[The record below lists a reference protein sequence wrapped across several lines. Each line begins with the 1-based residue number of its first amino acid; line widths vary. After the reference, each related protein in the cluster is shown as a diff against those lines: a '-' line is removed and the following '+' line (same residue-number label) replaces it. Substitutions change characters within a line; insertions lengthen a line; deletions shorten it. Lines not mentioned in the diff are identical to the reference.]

1 MNCFYST
8 RQGAGVLLQVPGGED
23 ADVELDSTWFRRGD
37 RGSVPADDDLRPRS
51 LRGRN
56 RNVVLYVNRTMPTSF
71 RPCAPDQS
79 LLFPP
84 SPRDWLPEG
93 HLAFF
98 VADTVAALDLSVL
111 YAPYEGDG
119 RRNQPF
125 DPQMMVTVL
134 VYAYATG
141 TFSSRKIARKLEE
154 DVAYRVLAA
163 GNFPA
168 HRTIADF
175 RRQHLSAFTGLFV
188 QVVQIAREAGV
199 VRLGTVA
206 VDGTKVQ
213 AHASKRKALSYAR
226 MLEQERRLREEIAAL
241 TATAEAADIAEDAA
255 HGPEGRGDDLPAE
268 LQRRE
273 ARLAT
278 IAAAKARLEAR
289 QAEADRQRGRT
300 PDDGRR
306 GRGTTPFARDFGVPP
321 DDAQDN
327 FTDPESRIM
336 KTSYGYD
343 QCYNG
348 QLVVDAT
355 SQMIVGTD
363 LTACAA
369 DNASLVPLLDQVTAT
384 VGVHPDIAIADNGY
398 KGEAHFVAVEAREI
412 TPYIS
417 LGREGKAAPTTEP
430 GPATARMAARLAS
443 DDGRA
448 IYRRRKAIVEPVIG
462 WIKHVLGF
470 RQFSLRGAANT
481 RGEWTLVC
489 LAVNLKRLHRLQ
501 VA

>member
-1 MNCFYST
+1 
-8 RQGAGVLLQVPGGED
+8 
-23 ADVELDSTWFRRGD
+23 
-37 RGSVPADDDLRPRS
+37 
-51 LRGRN
+51 
-56 RNVVLYVNRTMPTSF
+56 MPTTF
-71 RPCAPDQS
+71 RSCARDQS

-98 VADTVAALDLSVL
+98 IADTVAVLDLQSL

-134 VYAYATG
+134 LYAYATG
-141 TFSSRKIARKLEE
+141 TFSSRRIARKLEE

-175 RRQHLSAFTGLFV
+175 RQQHLAAFETLFV
-188 QVVQIAREAGV
+188 RVVQIAREAGV
-199 VRLGTVA
+199 VHLGSLA
-206 VDGTKVQ
+206 VDGTKIK
-213 AHASKRKALSYAR
+213 ANASKHKAMSYGR
-226 MLEQERRLREEIAAL
+226 MRHDEQRLRSEIAAL
-241 TATAEAADIAEDAA
+241 LTQAHAVDVAEDAA
-255 HGPEGRGDDLPAE
+255 HGPDVRGDALPAE

-273 ARLAT
+273 ERLAK

-289 QAEADRQRGRT
+289 QAAADRQRGRT
-300 PDDGRR
+300 PDDGRQSR
-306 GRGTTPFARDFGVPP
+306 RRPFARDFGVPP

-336 KTSYGYD
+336 KTSQGFD

-348 QLVVDAT
+348 QIAVDEAT
-355 SQMIVGTD
+355 QLIVATG
-363 LTACAA
+363 LTNSAA
-369 DNASLVPLLDQVTAT
+369 DQGQLLPVITT
-384 VGVHPDIAIADNGY
+384 
-398 KGEAHFVAVEAREI
+398 VEATLGDAPSEVLADAGYREEATFQTLEDRQI
-412 TPYIS
+412 TAYIS
-417 LGREGKAAPTTEP
+417 LGREGKPDATSNPALAATQ
-430 GPATARMAARLAS
+430 RMAARLTS
-443 DDGRA
+443 ETGRA
-448 IYRRRKAIVEPVIG
+448 RYRRRKAIVEPVIG
-462 WIKHVLGF
+462 WIKAVLGF
-470 RQFSLRGAANT
+470 RRFSLRSEAKA
-481 RGEWTLVC
+481 RGEWNLVC

>member
-1 MNCFYST
+1 
-8 RQGAGVLLQVPGGED
+8 
-23 ADVELDSTWFRRGD
+23 
-37 RGSVPADDDLRPRS
+37 
-51 LRGRN
+51 
-56 RNVVLYVNRTMPTSF
+56 MPTTF

-98 VADTVAALDLSVL
+98 IADTVAALDLRAF
-111 YAPYEGDG
+111 YEPYEGDG

-134 VYAYATG
+134 LYAYATG
-141 TFSSRKIARKLEE
+141 TFSSRRIARKLEE

-175 RRQHLSAFTGLFV
+175 RLQHLASFERLFV

-199 VRLGTVA
+199 VQLGALA
-206 VDGTKVQ
+206 VDGSKVK
-213 AHASKRKALSYAR
+213 ANASKHKAMSYGR
-226 MLEQERRLREEIAAL
+226 MRQDEQRLREEIAVLLAK
-241 TATAEAADIAEDAA
+241 ANAVDAAEDAE
-255 HGPEGRGDDLPAE
+255 HGPDVRGDELPAE

-273 ARLAT
+273 ERLAK

-289 QAEADRQRGRT
+289 QAEEDQKQGRT
-300 PDDGRR
+300 PGDGRKGR
-306 GRGTTPFARDFGVPP
+306 GRKPFARDFGVPP

-336 KTSYGYD
+336 KMSAGFD

-348 QLVVDAT
+348 QLAVDDASQIIVAT
-355 SQMIVGTD
+355 G
-363 LTACAA
+363 LTNCAA
-369 DNASLVPLLDQVTAT
+369 DNAELLPLLDQAHSTLGAPPREVL
-384 VGVHPDIAIADNGY
+384 ADAGY
-398 KGEAHFVAVEAREI
+398 RGEATFQTLEGRAI
-412 TPYIS
+412 TAYIS
-417 LGREGKAAPTTEP
+417 LGHETR
-430 GPATARMAARLAS
+430 PAKPPNSAHLATQRMADRLKS
-443 DDGRA
+443 DAGRA
-448 IYRRRKAIVEPVIG
+448 RYRRRKAIVEPVLG
-462 WIKHVLGF
+462 WIKEILGF
-470 RQFSLRGAANT
+470 RRFSMRSVVKA
-481 RGEWTLVC
+481 RGEWNVVC

-501 VA
+501 AV